1 MNSKIYVVLLCSLAA
16 VPLFAQLDR
25 AGPPSTQNRLAQNTA
40 RVAAGE
46 ASFQQLCTGC
56 HGRGGEGG
64 QGEGQGPNLA
74 TNWEVRRANDQ
85 ALFNFIRNGVKGT
98 AMPAFSL
105 PEERIWELAAFV
117 RSLNA
122 PANSVPAAGDVSA
135 GSAIFSGKGGCSA
148 CHMVQGRGGYLG
160 PDLSNIGATRRMN
173 ELRDAL
179 LKPSA
184 VPSPDFQPLLLR
196 DAQGK
201 QLRAIAKHASPW
213 SVQALDENGTLHLIH
228 GDAVQS
234 LEFKKQSWMP
244 LDIAQR
250 LSPDEINNLLA
261 FLSRQAVAPA
271 KGIVN

>member
-1 MNSKIYVVLLCSLAA
+1 MNFSIYGLLLLCA
-16 VPLFAQLDR
+16 VGTPLFAQLDR
-25 AGPPSTQNRLAQNTA
+25 AGPPSTQNKLAQNTA
-40 RVAAGE
+40 RVTAGE

-105 PEERIWELAAFV
+105 PEERIWELASFV

-122 PANSVPAAGDVSA
+122 PANSVPSTGNVAAG
-135 GSAIFSGKGGCSA
+135 GAIFSGKGGCSA
-148 CHMVQGRGGYLG
+148 CHMVQGHGGYLG
-160 PDLSNIGATRRMN
+160 PDLTNIGAMRRMN

-179 LKPSA
+179 LKPSP
-184 VPSPDFQPLLLR
+184 VPGPGFQPLLLR

-201 QLRAIAKHASPW
+201 EVRAIAKHSSPW
-213 SVQALDENGTLHLIH
+213 SVEALDENGALHLIH
-228 GDAVQS
+228 GDAVQG
-234 LEFKKQSWMP
+234 LEFRKQSWMP

-250 LSPDEINNLLA
+250 LTPDEINNLLA
-261 FLSRQAVAPA
+261 YLSQGTV
-271 KGIVN
+271 KQ